1 MFLKCIL
8 SAHRCQHKLCVDATF
23 WCCANVSLFFVPP
36 RFLLKAVN
44 AEDRQSIVWKLCYE
58 PWLPRAATY
67 CPTPPPSPL
76 PPLTPHCDELTPS
89 AGPECT
95 SNTGP
100 KISGVGADLSFN
112 LLFFKHLDTRL
123 HSSVTRKNYTW
134 QVCLRAWENVYMRAG
149 ARQKRW
155 HQCKSSKC
163 LLIFLLPI

>member
-1 MFLKCIL
+1 MLI
-8 SAHRCQHKLCVDATF
+8 SGVVQM
-23 WCCANVSLFFVPP
+23 SLFFTPP
-36 RFLLKAVN
+36 RFLLKAGN

-58 PWLPRAATY
+58 QWLPRAATY
-67 CPTPPPSPL
+67 CPTPPL
-76 PPLTPHCDELTPS
+76 PPLTPHCEELTPS

-134 QVCLRAWENVYMRAG
+134 QVCLRAWENVYVWAG

-155 HQCKSSKC
+155 HQRKSSKC
-163 LLIFLLPI
+163 LLIFYCQFK